1 MLGTIQTPIDRILRW
16 DPVEEA
22 KSQLAEM
29 EGEFNEGHVEE
40 LAKRL
45 DEKFRSQKVES
56 LKELNETYNGMS
68 WNEFLDKVD
77 NSLIGFEKVWHRE
90 SPEYC
95 EILFYEKTRSIL
107 LFGEG
112 IRQQVEAEIAKTDC
126 CSANHKLWVK
136 RDNSWQWIEA
146 SKVKSGDTIGT
157 KSGDTPSI
165 KYDKINLRRA
175 CMTGVLKTSE
185 QPDVFLVDLKS
196 CLRKGDKLFDLGDG
210 DFRILLDM
218 TDALTYRVLV
228 LDLLPGKKW
237 AHHKIPI
244 DTWLL
249 SKADHDESNRDYA
262 VMMKLLRAKV
272 ESLPKEVK
280 ELFTDED

>member
-22 KSQLAEM
+22 KTQLSEM

-45 DEKFRSQKVES
+45 DEKFRSQKIES

-68 WNEFLDKVD
+68 WKEFLAKVD
-77 NSLIGFEKVWHRE
+77 SSLIGFEPVWHRE
-90 SPEYC
+90 SPEC
-95 EILFYEKTRSIL
+95 REILFFEKTRSIL
-107 LFGEG
+107 LYGEG
-112 IRQQVEAEIAKTDC
+112 VRLQIHEGDPEGDADEIKKG
-126 CSANHKLWVK
+126 NL
-136 RDNSWQWIEA
+136 
-146 SKVKSGDTIGT
+146 
-157 KSGDTPSI
+157 
-165 KYDKINLRRA
+165 YKIDLRRA
-175 CMTGVLKTSE
+175 CMTGVLKTTERS
-185 QPDVFLVDLKS
+185 DVFLIDLKS
-196 CLRKGDKLFDLGDG
+196 CTRKGDKLYDLGG
-210 DFRILLDM
+210 DEFRILFDM

-237 AHHKIPI
+237 VSHKIPL

-280 ELFTDED
+280 DLFTDED

>member
-1 MLGTIQTPIDRILRW
+1 MLGTIQTPIDRLLRW
-16 DPVEEA
+16 DPIEEA
-22 KSQLAEM
+22 KTQLARV
-29 EGEFNEGHVEE
+29 EGVNEGHIEE

-68 WNEFLDKVD
+68 WKKFLDQVD
-77 NSLIGFEKVWHRE
+77 NSLIGFEEVWHRE
-90 SPEYC
+90 SPEC
-95 EILFYEKTRSIL
+95 REILFFEKTRSIL

-112 IRQQVEAEIAKTDC
+112 IRQQIEEENADGETDVIKG
-126 CSANHKLWVK
+126 KLF
-136 RDNSWQWIEA
+136 
-146 SKVKSGDTIGT
+146 
-157 KSGDTPSI
+157 
-165 KYDKINLRRA
+165 KINLRRA
-175 CMTGVLKTSE
+175 CMVGVLKTSE
-185 QPDVFLVDLKS
+185 KPSVFLVDLKS
-196 CLRKGDKLFDLGDG
+196 CCRKGDKLYDLGDG

-237 AHHKIPI
+237 VSHKIPL

-280 ELFTDED
+280 ELFSEED

>member
-22 KSQLAEM
+22 KAHLANI
-29 EGEFNEGHVEE
+29 EGGYNEGHVEE

-90 SPEYC
+90 SPEHC

-112 IRQQVEAEIAKTDC
+112 IRQQVEAEIAKTGC

-157 KSGDTPSI
+157 KSGDAPSI

-185 QPDVFLVDLKS
+185 KPDIFLVDLKS

-237 AHHKIPI
+237 VNHKIPI

-249 SKADHDESNRDYA
+249 SKADYDESNRDYA

-280 ELFTDED
+280 ELFSEED